1 MFSTLLKVM
10 RWPIIASIEVICL
23 IVIPLAILSSLL
35 FLKSE
40 NNTHTHKEKQYIEN
54 SLFKEP
60 KYKCNIT
67 LNYQHIFYLT
77 NSKLRSFHDEQK
89 YELLVKIYE
98 TTLKYVRMEDSSL
111 LFFDSCSVYYVTVYC
126 LCMKDEIDHI
136 VSIGRN
142 F

>member
-40 NNTHTHKEKQYIEN
+40 NNTHTHTQRKTIYWKI
-54 SLFKEP
+54 KEP

-126 LCMKDEIDHI
+126 LCMKDEIYHI